1 VQQVSKSIVIKI
13 KRYVDI
19 NCDLG
24 EGQSLASCAQ
34 DALIMPYI
42 SRCNIACGAH
52 AGNRLTMQKTLGNA
66 LSHGLICGAHPGYA
80 DKANFG
86 RTSLSISIP
95 ELIESIVVQISELQQ
110 LANGLAINLS
120 HVKLHGALY
129 NDAEKSPELAF
140 EICQMLA
147 SLFPNLMVLGL
158 PHGAMQSA
166 AQQHDLVFLR
176 EGFMDRAYLA
186 NGQLAA
192 RSEAGTVYENSEQ
205 CIAQLMSLLNGDEFT
220 TFDNK
225 PLKLQVDSICL
236 HGDSKIAVD
245 LARSLKAHLN
255 EQNWMIACSG

>member
-1 VQQVSKSIVIKI
+1 MIKT

-24 EGQSLASCAQ
+24 EGQSLASCAK

-52 AGNRLTMQKTLGNA
+52 AGNRLTMQTTLRNA
-66 LSHGLICGAHPGYA
+66 RSHGLVCGAHPGYA

-95 ELIESIVVQISELQQ
+95 ELVESLVLQVSELQQ
-110 LANGLAINLS
+110 QANELAVNLS
-120 HVKLHGALY
+120 HIKLHGALY
-129 NDAEKSPELAF
+129 NDAEKSPELAS

-147 SLFPNLMVLGL
+147 SIFPHLMVLGL
-158 PHGAMQSA
+158 PQGAMQSA

-186 NGQLAA
+186 SGHLAA
-192 RSEAGTVYENSEQ
+192 RSQAGSVFENSEQ
-205 CIAQLMSLLNGDEFT
+205 CIAQVMSLLNGDAFI

-245 LARSLKAHLN
+245 LARRLKTHLN
-255 EQNWMIACSG
+255 EQNWKISCSE

>member
-1 VQQVSKSIVIKI
+1 MIKT

-24 EGQSLASCAQ
+24 EGQSLASCAK

-52 AGNRLTMQKTLGNA
+52 AGNRLTMQTTLRNA
-66 LSHGLICGAHPGYA
+66 RSHGLVCGAHPGYA

-95 ELIESIVVQISELQQ
+95 ELVESLVLQVSELQQ
-110 LANGLAINLS
+110 QANELAVNLS
-120 HVKLHGALY
+120 HIKLHGALY
-129 NDAEKSPELAF
+129 NDAEKSPELAS

-147 SLFPNLMVLGL
+147 SIFPHLMVLGL
-158 PHGAMQSA
+158 PQGAMQSA

-186 NGQLAA
+186 SGQLAA
-192 RSEAGTVYENSEQ
+192 RSQAGSVCEQ
-205 CIAQLMSLLNGDEFT
+205 CIAQVMSLLNGDAFI

-245 LARSLKAHLN
+245 LARRLKTHLN
-255 EQNWMIACSG
+255 EQNWKISCSE